1 MIECPKPVEEHYPAP
16 LDEAIPLK
24 MYNKYVLKIDD
35 EKKAKSGTVQ
45 EESGDLDNDLEI
57 SNEVID
63 QIHKK
68 FSAISIEDARRII
81 LETTNELVS
90 DLKTDMRN
98 KIKERE
104 AALLVELEKA
114 STSKNSRKK

>member
-1 MIECPKPVEEHYPAP
+1 
-16 LDEAIPLK
+16 

>member
-1 MIECPKPVEEHYPAP
+1 M
-16 LDEAIPLK
+16 
-24 MYNKYVLKIDD
+24 
-35 EKKAKSGTVQ
+35 
-45 EESGDLDNDLEI
+45 EI

>member
-1 MIECPKPVEEHYPAP
+1 LIECPKPVEEHYPAP

>member
-35 EKKAKSGTVQ
+35 EKKAKSDTVQ

>member
-1 MIECPKPVEEHYPAP
+1 
-16 LDEAIPLK
+16 

-45 EESGDLDNDLEI
+45 EESWDLDNDLEI